1 MIIQLSSYLP
11 PTEIKGFWISNLL
24 SLSSKRGFEGR
35 FYINQF
41 HDLAVIYV
49 SWIFSFLSLV
59 GFHDSSTSYINRCY
73 FVKYFLQNVLIHPV
87 YLEKTLFEQSL
98 PFQNAI
104 KQDSRINM
112 NNFFWP
118 LGHSS
123 LQFSLF
129 GSL

>member
-24 SLSSKRGFEGR
+24 SLSSKRGLEGR

-104 KQDSRINM
+104 KQDRINM
-112 NNFFWP
+112 DNFFWL

>member
-1 MIIQLSSYLP
+1 MVIQLSSYLP

-24 SLSSKRGFEGR
+24 SLSSKRGLEGR

-59 GFHDSSTSYINRCY
+59 GFHDSSTSSINRCY

-104 KQDSRINM
+104 KQDRINM
-112 NNFFWP
+112 DNFFWP